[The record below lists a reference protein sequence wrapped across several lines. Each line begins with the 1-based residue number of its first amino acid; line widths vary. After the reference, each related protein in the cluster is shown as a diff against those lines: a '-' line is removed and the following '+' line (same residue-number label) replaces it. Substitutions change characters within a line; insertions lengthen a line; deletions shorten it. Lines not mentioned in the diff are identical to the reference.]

1 MHIDEFF
8 KCKQPVRRI
17 RQGQNETS
25 AEFRTD
31 RCSPQMMT
39 MLKNDLVHTVKK
51 YLSVD
56 ETKVRIRITS
66 KDSLVLHADIPVRS
80 EKE

>member
-1 MHIDEFF
+1 MMHIDEFF

-31 RCSPQMMT
+31 RLLSTDDDNAEKRPGSYG
-39 MLKNDLVHTVKK
+39 KK
-51 YLSVD
+51 ISVY
-56 ETKVRIRITS
+56 V
-66 KDSLVLHADIPVRS
+66 AD
-80 EKE
+80 

>member
-1 MHIDEFF
+1 MKEEFF

-31 RCSPQMMT
+31 RLLTDDDNAEKRPGS
-39 MLKNDLVHTVKK
+39 DTVKK